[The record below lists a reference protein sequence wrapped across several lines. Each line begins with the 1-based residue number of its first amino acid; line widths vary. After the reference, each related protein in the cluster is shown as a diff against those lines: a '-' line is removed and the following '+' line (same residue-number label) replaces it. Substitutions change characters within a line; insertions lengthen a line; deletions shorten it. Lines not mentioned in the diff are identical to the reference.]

1 MEDAMIVTSFILVTG
16 FCDNGNGMEM
26 HNVPGVSYVCGQSA
40 HTYVTGN
47 SYRTALDPT

>member
-1 MEDAMIVTSFILVTG
+1 MIATVFVVCHG

-26 HNVPGVSYVCGQSA
+26 HNVAGVSYACGQSA
-40 HTYVTGN
+40 YTYVTGS